1 MLPATLFIVQISSLN
16 SKRGFVWKPT
26 FTLRDDLVSNG
37 VTGQVVSG
45 FTGDSNV

>member
-1 MLPATLFIVQISSLN
+1 METYAGLDQSLN
-16 SKRGFVWKPT
+16 PM

-37 VTGQVVSG
+37 VTGQVVSR